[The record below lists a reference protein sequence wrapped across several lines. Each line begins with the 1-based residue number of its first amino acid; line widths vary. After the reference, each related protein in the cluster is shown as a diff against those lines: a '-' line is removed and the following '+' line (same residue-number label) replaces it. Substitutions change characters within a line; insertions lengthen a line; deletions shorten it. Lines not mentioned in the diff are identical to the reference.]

1 MAKLIVNGFGG
12 TREIEL
18 EKINSVG
25 RLSGNHVQILDALVS
40 KNHCMILADEQGSYK
55 IKDLGSRNGT
65 FVNKQPVQGEVV
77 LENGDE
83 ITIGMTSCTFI
94 SDKPE
99 SLVALDDDRSQ
110 ILVFDQ
116 IYPGALRDDRF
127 LPEKEIKDE
136 KNLRADYE
144 KLRVAVELQRDIG
157 LELDLN
163 RIFNRILARTFEFL
177 ECDQAVILMADQNG
191 NMELQ
196 AFKTKSKKE
205 KLVVSSTV
213 IKRVQEDKVGII
225 SADALADER
234 FQEALSIVSQKVRS
248 SMAVPIMYEEDLLG
262 IMIIESSAA
271 IMAYGEKDLLLFTNI
286 AHQTANLVKMA
297 EMAKKIKAEAV
308 TRERFQRLLSPDL
321 AELVVSGQ
329 LKVEKGG
336 EIRTATV
343 LFADIRGFT
352 SMCENMQAAEVLNFL
367 NEHFELMVE
376 IAFKYEGTV
385 DKFVGDMIMVVW
397 GAPVSHPDDPVR
409 AVRAALEMQYA
420 LEIYNQNCKPEI
432 RIGIGIN
439 TDELVAGYIGST
451 RTMSYSVIGDSVNTA
466 ARLCSAAGPG
476 QILISRNTHK
486 HVQDH
491 FEIADFNPIRVKGKS
506 KAIKVYGVLREK
518 RAEEVP
524 EMKAT
529 NVESWEH

>member
-18 EKINSVG
+18 EKSNSVG
-25 RLSGNHVQILDALVS
+25 RLSGNSIQILDALVS
-40 KNHCMILADEQGSYK
+40 KNHCVIFADEQGCYK
-55 IKDLGSRNGT
+55 LKDLGSRNGT
-65 FVNKQPVQGEVV
+65 FVNKQGVRDEVA

-83 ITIGMTSCTFI
+83 ILIGMTSCTFLM
-94 SDKPE
+94 DKPE
-99 SLVALDDDRSQ
+99 NIMAVEDDRSQ

-116 IYPGALRDDRF
+116 IYPGAVQNDRF
-127 LPEKEIKDE
+127 LPEKEIRDE
-136 KNLRADYE
+136 KHLRADYE
-144 KLRVAVELQRDIG
+144 KLRVAVELQRDLG

-163 RIFNRILARTFEFL
+163 RIYNRILARTFEFL
-177 ECDQAVILMADQNG
+177 ECDQAVILMADENG
-191 NMELQ
+191 CMELQ
-196 AFKTKSKKE
+196 AYKTRTKKE
-205 KLVVSSTV
+205 KLVISSTI
-213 IKRVQEDKVGII
+213 IKRVQEGKVGII

-248 SMAVPIMYEEDLLG
+248 SMAVPIMYDEELLG

-271 IMAYGEKDLLLFTNI
+271 VMAYGEKDLLLFTNI
-286 AHQTANLVKMA
+286 AHQTANLIKMA

-336 EIRTATV
+336 EARTATV

-352 SMCENMQAAEVLNFL
+352 SMCENMKAGEVLNFL
-367 NEHFELMVE
+367 NEYFEIMVE

-397 GAPVSHPDDPVR
+397 GAPVSHIDDPLR
-409 AVRAALEMQYA
+409 AVKAAVEMQCALET
-420 LEIYNQNCKPEI
+420 YNQTRKPEI
-432 RIGIGIN
+432 HIGIGIN
-439 TDELVAGYIGST
+439 TDELVAGYIGSS

-466 ARLCSAAGPG
+466 ARLCSSAGPG
-476 QILISRNTHK
+476 QVLISQNTHK
-486 HVQDH
+486 FVQHH
-491 FEIADFNPIRVKGKS
+491 FEIAEYNPIRVKGKS
-506 KAIKVYGVLREK
+506 KPVKVYGVIREK
-518 RAEEVP
+518 CGTDVP
-524 EMKAT
+524 EKAT
-529 NVESWEH
+529 SFETPEQ